1 MATAVANETNSNAVV
16 APAGRLKGKVAL
28 ITGGT
33 RGIGFAVAKAYVRE
47 GAKVILA
54 ARKSAELTAATQ
66 IIKEMGGDVTASK
79 IDLNSAAACEALY
92 TGAIRAYGR
101 LDILVNNAAILG
113 PISKIANYRPEE
125 WELVMRTNADVVYWL
140 SRAALGSMIPA
151 NTGSIIN
158 VTSGVGVK
166 GRAGWGAY
174 AVSKAAVNCFTEVL
188 AEEVGQYGIRVNC
201 IDPGATRTEMRAAAF
216 PKEDP
221 ATLPKPDDVVNPFIY
236 LASDASKG
244 VTGMILKSTDWV
256 GRTF

>member
-1 MATAVANETNSNAVV
+1 MNEKSNNSVV

-33 RGIGFAVAKAYVRE
+33 RGIGFAVAQAYVRE
-47 GAKVILA
+47 GAKVIIA
-54 ARKSAELTAATQ
+54 GRKSAELTTATQ
-66 IIKEMGGDVTASK
+66 ILKEMGGDVTANK

-92 TGAIRAYGR
+92 TGAIRSYGKI
-101 LDILVNNAAILG
+101 DILVNNAAILG
-113 PISKIANYRPEE
+113 PISKIATYRPEE
-125 WELVMRTNADVVYWL
+125 WDVVMRTNADVVYWL
-140 SRAALGSMIPA
+140 SRAVLGTMIPA

-188 AEEVGQYGIRVNC
+188 SEEVSQYGIRVNC
-201 IDPGATRTEMRAAAF
+201 VDPGATRTEMRAAAF

-221 ATLPKPDDVVNPFIY
+221 ATLPKPDDIVNPFIY

-244 VTGMILKSTDWV
+244 LTGSILKATDWV

>member
-1 MATAVANETNSNAVV
+1 MATAVQTESQSNAVV

-33 RGIGFAVAKAYVRE
+33 RGIGFAVAQAYVRE

-54 ARKSAELTAATQ
+54 ARKTAELTTATQ
-66 IIKEMGGDVTASK
+66 VLKEQGGDVTASK

-101 LDILVNNAAILG
+101 IDILVNNAAILG
-113 PISKIANYRPEE
+113 PISKIAQYRPEE
-125 WELVMRTNADVVYWL
+125 WELVMKTNLDVVYWL
-140 SRAALGSMIPA
+140 SRAVLGTMIPA

-158 VTSGVGVK
+158 VTSGVGSK

-188 AEEVGQYGIRVNC
+188 SEEVSQYGIRVNC
-201 IDPGATRTEMRAAAF
+201 VDPGATRTEMRAQAF

-221 ATLPKPDDVVNPFIY
+221 ATLPKPEEIVNPFIY

-244 VTGMILKSTDWV
+244 LTGSILKATDWV
-256 GRTF
+256 GRSF